1 MRLSRAHVFH
11 GHRRFNEGQE
21 VVEDGDR
28 AGRSNI
34 EKGFRPRKAKKV
46 EKCETVPG
54 GHLLRQWWNCLQA
67 YGPQGTTVT
76 PAAYI
81 EILTGFREAN
91 RMKRPRL
98 LEMGWCLLRDNAP
111 SYITHRAAI
120 SLKAHRS
127 SPLPTLFSWFGPLWF
142 ISIPSTQ
149 AIEKSKISHFFK
161 LENFQKMLK
170 NQWKFYNF
178 LKIFKEILRFF

>member
-142 ISIPSTQ
+142 ISIPQHSSDREIKNFAFFQTRKFSKNVK
-149 AIEKSKISHFFK
+149 KSMKI
-161 LENFQKMLK
+161 L
-170 NQWKFYNF
+170 
-178 LKIFKEILRFF
+178 